1 MKKLYNFLKIKLCYR
16 TYWRQWL
23 VFFAICFLVFACSDE
38 RSQSI
43 DEKISGRYFIYQGF
57 LGETAINKP
66 MLNGQTLHNVW
77 QFFDEES
84 CFNFTGSVAYTVN
97 SITDEVISLTV
108 GDYYVSYRLLTENPL
123 TLAYQYGG
131 GQVVMQE
138 VSLSELQ
145 DLQQSKADGCCSSN
159 CLLD

>member
-43 DEKISGRYFIYQGF
+43 DEKISGKYFIYQGF
-57 LGETAINKP
+57 SGETAINKP
-66 MLNGQTLHNVW
+66 MLNGQTLHNIW
-77 QFFDEES
+77 QFFDDES

-108 GDYYVSYRLLTENPL
+108 GNYYVSYRLLTENPL

-138 VSLSELQ
+138 VLNTFSLLHQLEIILIQ
-145 DLQQSKADGCCSSN
+145 YM
-159 CLLD
+159 

>member
-43 DEKISGRYFIYQGF
+43 DEKISGKYFIYQGF

-66 MLNGQTLHNVW
+66 MLNDQTLHNVW
-77 QFFDEES
+77 QFFDDES

-97 SITDEVISLTV
+97 SITDEVISLTI
-108 GDYYVSYRLLTENPL
+108 GDYYVSYRLLSENPL

-131 GQVVMQE
+131 GQVVMEE

-145 DLQQSKADGCCSSN
+145 DLQQSKTDGCCSSN
-159 CLLD
+159 CLLN

>member
-1 MKKLYNFLKIKLCYR
+1 
-16 TYWRQWL
+16 
-23 VFFAICFLVFACSDE
+23 
-38 RSQSI
+38 
-43 DEKISGRYFIYQGF
+43 
-57 LGETAINKP
+57 